1 MFRKYKKCVSA
12 ATIALLLATGSA
24 GPASAATVGVDVGN
38 SRAEVFIQ
46 NRQVEASDESAPV
59 NENRDAGDAP
69 IVQPVASMKGQT
81 CIASGG
87 LEVPCETD
95 DGLWF
100 YAPESCYAST
110 PSMAPYAPRK
120 NYTTFEC
127 KSVGKTQL
135 TLEKYA
141 SPKVVRIPTSE
152 AEARASAAK
161 KGAQLAEDALADYD
175 FEKLT
180 VRTQP
185 SDATVRSDAF
195 VFTQGYVWAW
205 VPPSKARASSKRNPL
220 VSEATDGGS
229 HVQLK
234 ISFLAMNVYFDGQ
247 KTGTQGFI
255 QCDDAGQIY
264 GGEPRGGSNCSWK
277 AKKQDMYQVRSSI
290 LYRVEWVAGDE
301 SGVLIHEE
309 PMDGTQLIRVQ
320 NGYAVNVK

>member
-1 MFRKYKKCVSA
+1 MKNNSLRMGA
-12 ATIALLLATGSA
+12 AVLSFLLAA
-24 GPASAATVGVDVGN
+24 GPVAFANAVETSVDVSN
-38 SRAEVFIQ
+38 SRASVRATQYKSSSEDAV
-46 NRQVEASDESAPV
+46 AV
-59 NENRDAGDAP
+59 NENRDAGDSP

-81 CIASGG
+81 CIATGG

-100 YAPESCYAST
+100 YAPESCYASDKE
-110 PSMAPYAPRK
+110 APAPAKKQR
-120 NYTTFEC
+120 YHTTFEC
-127 KSVGKTQL
+127 KPVGKGVPSL
-135 TLEKYA
+135 A
-141 SPKVVRIPTSE
+141 STKPVMIPTSE
-152 AEARASAAK
+152 AEARATAAK

-185 SDATVRSDAF
+185 SDANLRSDAF

-255 QCDDAGQIY
+255 QCDDPGQVY

-277 AKKQDMYQVRSSI
+277 AKKQDVYQVRSSI
-290 LYRVEWVAGDE
+290 LYRVEWTAGDE

>member
-1 MFRKYKKCVSA
+1 MKNNVLRTVSA
-12 ATIALLLATGSA
+12 IALTALLATGFTAPS
-24 GPASAATVGVDVGN
+24 ASADESSVKVGH
-38 SRAEVFIQ
+38 SKAEV
-46 NRQVEASDESAPV
+46 RQTKRPRESNSSTST
-59 NENRDAGDAP
+59 NENRDASDAP
-69 IVQPVASMKGQT
+69 IIQPVASMKDQT
-81 CIASGG
+81 CIAAGG
-87 LEVPCETD
+87 VEVPCETD
-95 DGLWF
+95 NAWF
-100 YAPESCYAST
+100 YAPESCYASKKID
-110 PSMAPYAPRK
+110 SGAVAK
-120 NYTTFEC
+120 NYTRFEC
-127 KSVGKTQL
+127 APAGDQPSLKGA
-135 TLEKYA
+135 A
-141 SPKVVRIPTSE
+141 SNNYITVPTSE
-152 AEARASAAK
+152 AEARATAAK

-185 SDATVRSDAF
+185 SDANLRSDAF

-205 VPPSKARASSKRNPL
+205 VPPSKARSSSKRNPL
-220 VSEATDGGS
+220 VSESTDGGS

-234 ISFLAMNVYFDGQ
+234 ISFLAMNVHFDGQ

-277 AKKQDMYQVRSSI
+277 AKKQDVYQVRSSI

-320 NGYAVNVK
+320 DGYAVNVK

>member
-1 MFRKYKKCVSA
+1 MKNNSLRMGA
-12 ATIALLLATGSA
+12 AVLSFLLAA
-24 GPASAATVGVDVGN
+24 GPVAFANAVETSVDVSN
-38 SRAEVFIQ
+38 SRASVRATQYKSSSEDAV
-46 NRQVEASDESAPV
+46 AV

-69 IVQPVASMKGQT
+69 VVQPVASMKGQT
-81 CIASGG
+81 CIAAGG
-87 LEVPCETD
+87 VEVPCETD
-95 DGLWF
+95 DAWF
-100 YAPESCYAST
+100 YAPGSCYAGKKIDSGFT
-110 PSMAPYAPRK
+110 PR
-120 NYTTFEC
+120 NYTKFEC
-127 KSVGKTQL
+127 
-135 TLEKYA
+135 TLAGNHPSLAKIFPREIT
-141 SPKVVRIPTSE
+141 VPTSE
-152 AEARASAAK
+152 AEARATAAK

-185 SDATVRSDAF
+185 SDANLRSDAF

-205 VPPSKARASSKRNPL
+205 VPPSKARSSSKRNPL

-255 QCDDAGQIY
+255 QCDDPGQVY

-277 AKKQDMYQVRSSI
+277 AKKQDVYQVRSSI
-290 LYRVEWVAGDE
+290 LYRVEWTAGDE

-320 NGYAVNVK
+320 DGYAVNVK

>member
-1 MFRKYKKCVSA
+1 MKYRKNFCSTVMVAMLVASGMA
-12 ATIALLLATGSA
+12 A
-24 GPASAATVGVDVGN
+24 PASADVNVNISN
-38 SRAEVFIQ
+38 SRVAVQQ
-46 NRQVEASDESAPV
+46 NKFQDSSDSSVAV

-69 IVQPVASMKGQT
+69 VVQPVASMKGQT
-81 CIASGG
+81 CIAAGG
-87 LEVPCETD
+87 VEVPCETD
-95 DGLWF
+95 DAWF
-100 YAPESCYAST
+100 YAPGSCYASKKIDFG
-110 PSMAPYAPRK
+110 AVAK
-120 NYTTFEC
+120 NYTRFEC
-127 KSVGKTQL
+127 APAGDQPSLKGA
-135 TLEKYA
+135 A
-141 SPKVVRIPTSE
+141 SNNYITVPTSE
-152 AEARASAAK
+152 AEARATAAK

-185 SDATVRSDAF
+185 SDANLRSDAF

-205 VPPSKARASSKRNPL
+205 VPPSKARSSSKKNPL
-220 VSEATDGGS
+220 ISEATDGGS

-234 ISFLAMNVYFDGQ
+234 ISFLAMNVHFDGQ

-277 AKKQDMYQVRSSI
+277 AKKQDVYQVRSSI

>member
-1 MFRKYKKCVSA
+1 MKYRKNFCSTVMVAMLVASGMA
-12 ATIALLLATGSA
+12 A
-24 GPASAATVGVDVGN
+24 PASADVNVNISN
-38 SRAEVFIQ
+38 SRVAVQQ
-46 NRQVEASDESAPV
+46 NKFQDSSDSSVAV

-69 IVQPVASMKGQT
+69 VVQPVASMKGQT
-81 CIASGG
+81 CIAAGG
-87 LEVPCETD
+87 VEVPCETD
-95 DGLWF
+95 NSWF
-100 YAPESCYAST
+100 YAPKSCYASKKIDFG
-110 PSMAPYAPRK
+110 AVAK
-120 NYTTFEC
+120 NYTRFEC
-127 KSVGKTQL
+127 APAGDQPSLKGA
-135 TLEKYA
+135 A
-141 SPKVVRIPTSE
+141 SNNYITVPTSE
-152 AEARASAAK
+152 AEARATAAK

-185 SDATVRSDAF
+185 SDANLRSDAF

-255 QCDDAGQIY
+255 QCDDPGQVY

-277 AKKQDMYQVRSSI
+277 AKKQDVYQVRSSI
-290 LYRVEWVAGDE
+290 LYRVEWTAGDE

-320 NGYAVNVK
+320 DGYAVNVK

>member
-1 MFRKYKKCVSA
+1 MKNNVLRTVSA
-12 ATIALLLATGSA
+12 VALTALLAA
-24 GPASAATVGVDVGN
+24 GFTVPSASADESSVKVGH
-38 SRAEVFIQ
+38 SKAEV
-46 NRQVEASDESAPV
+46 RQTKRPHESNSSTST
-59 NENRDAGDAP
+59 NENRDAGDGP

-81 CIASGG
+81 CIAAGG
-87 LEVPCETD
+87 VEVPCETD
-95 DGLWF
+95 DAWF
-100 YAPESCYAST
+100 YAPGSCYASKKIDFG
-110 PSMAPYAPRK
+110 AVAK
-120 NYTTFEC
+120 NYTRFEC
-127 KSVGKTQL
+127 APAGDQPSLKGA
-135 TLEKYA
+135 A
-141 SPKVVRIPTSE
+141 SNNYITVPTSE
-152 AEARASAAK
+152 AEARATAAK

-185 SDATVRSDAF
+185 SDANLRSDAF

-205 VPPSKARASSKRNPL
+205 VPPSKARSSSKRNPL
-220 VSEATDGGS
+220 ISEATDGGS

-234 ISFLAMNVYFDGQ
+234 ISFLAMNVHFDGQ

-277 AKKQDMYQVRSSI
+277 AKKQDVYQVRSSI

-320 NGYAVNVK
+320 DGYAVNVK

>member
-1 MFRKYKKCVSA
+1 MKNNVLRTVSA
-12 ATIALLLATGSA
+12 VALTALLAA
-24 GPASAATVGVDVGN
+24 GFTVPSASADESSVKVGH
-38 SRAEVFIQ
+38 SKAEV
-46 NRQVEASDESAPV
+46 RQTKRPHESNSSTST
-59 NENRDAGDAP
+59 NENRDAGDGP

-81 CIASGG
+81 CIAAGG
-87 LEVPCETD
+87 VEVPCETD
-95 DGLWF
+95 DAWF
-100 YAPESCYAST
+100 YAPGSCYASKKIDFG
-110 PSMAPYAPRK
+110 AVAK
-120 NYTTFEC
+120 NYTRFEC
-127 KSVGKTQL
+127 APAGDQPSLKGA
-135 TLEKYA
+135 A
-141 SPKVVRIPTSE
+141 SNNYITVPTSE
-152 AEARASAAK
+152 AEARATAAK

-175 FEKLT
+175 FERLT

-205 VPPSKARASSKRNPL
+205 VPPSKARASSKRNPI
-220 VSEATDGGS
+220 VVESTDGDA

-234 ISFLAMNVYFDGQ
+234 LSFMAMNVHFDGQ

-277 AKKQDMYQVRSSI
+277 AKKQDVYQVRSSI

-320 NGYAVNVK
+320 DGYAVNVK

>member
-1 MFRKYKKCVSA
+1 MFRKYKKYASA

-24 GPASAATVGVDVGN
+24 GVAGADTAGVDVGN
-38 SRAEVFIQ
+38 SRAQVFMHTKRS
-46 NRQVEASDESAPV
+46 NVSNDSAPV
-59 NENRDAGDAP
+59 NENRDAGNAP
-69 IVQPVASMKGQT
+69 VVQPVASMKGQT
-81 CIASGG
+81 CIAAGG
-87 LEVPCETD
+87 VEVPCETD
-95 DGLWF
+95 DSWF

-110 PSMAPYAPRK
+110 PSMAPYARK
-120 NYTTFEC
+120 RNYTTFEC
-127 KSVGKTQL
+127 DPVGKDVPSL
-135 TLEKYA
+135 APAK
-141 SPKVVRIPTSE
+141 PVMIPTSE
-152 AEARASAAK
+152 AEARATAAK

-205 VPPSKARASSKRNPL
+205 VPPSKARSSSKRNPL

>member
-1 MFRKYKKCVSA
+1 MKNNSLRMGA
-12 ATIALLLATGSA
+12 AVLSFLLAA
-24 GPASAATVGVDVGN
+24 GPVAFANAVETSVDVSN
-38 SRAEVFIQ
+38 SRASVRATQ
-46 NRQVEASDESAPV
+46 YKSSSEAAVAV

-69 IVQPVASMKGQT
+69 VVQPVASMKGQT
-81 CIASGG
+81 CIAAGG
-87 LEVPCETD
+87 VEVPCETD
-95 DGLWF
+95 DAWF
-100 YAPESCYAST
+100 YAPGSCYASKKIDSAVT
-110 PSMAPYAPRK
+110 PR

-127 KSVGKTQL
+127 TLAGNHPSLAKVSPRKISV
-135 TLEKYA
+135 
-141 SPKVVRIPTSE
+141 PTSE
-152 AEARASAAK
+152 AEARATAAK

-185 SDATVRSDAF
+185 SDASLRSDAF

-264 GGEPRGGSNCSWK
+264 AGEPRGGSNCSWK
-277 AKKQDMYQVRSSI
+277 AKKQDVYKVTSSI

-320 NGYAVNVK
+320 DGYAVNVK

>member
-1 MFRKYKKCVSA
+1 MKMKHLKHVFSA
-12 ATIALLLATGSA
+12 ALVAMLTASSLAA
-24 GPASAATVGVDVGN
+24 PAVADSTSVDVSN
-38 SRAEVFIQ
+38 SHAVARHSKHKSS
-46 NRQVEASDESAPV
+46 NDSAPV
-59 NENRDAGDAP
+59 NENRDASNSP
-69 IVQPVASMKGQT
+69 VVQPVASMKDQT
-81 CIASGG
+81 CIAAGG
-87 LEVPCETD
+87 VEVPCETD
-95 DGLWF
+95 DAWF
-100 YAPESCYAST
+100 YAPGSCYASKKIDFG
-110 PSMAPYAPRK
+110 AVAK
-120 NYTTFEC
+120 NYTRFEC
-127 KSVGKTQL
+127 APAGDQPSLKGA
-135 TLEKYA
+135 A
-141 SPKVVRIPTSE
+141 SNNYITVPTSE
-152 AEARASAAK
+152 AEARATAAK

-185 SDATVRSDAF
+185 SDANLRSDAF

-205 VPPSKARASSKRNPL
+205 VPPSKARSSSKRNPL

-277 AKKQDMYQVRSSI
+277 AKKQDVYQVRSSI
-290 LYRVEWVAGDE
+290 LYRVEWTAGDE

-320 NGYAVNVK
+320 DGYAVNVK

>member
-1 MFRKYKKCVSA
+1 MSRKFKTQIGALASA
-12 ATIALLLATGSA
+12 ALLVGSFA
-24 GPASAATVGVDVGN
+24 GPASADSVSVDVSN
-38 SRAEVFIQ
+38 SRA
-46 NRQVEASDESAPV
+46 QVIMNKQQQKSSDSSAPV
-59 NENRDAGDAP
+59 NENRDAGDSP

-185 SDATVRSDAF
+185 SDANLRSDAF

-277 AKKQDMYQVRSSI
+277 AKKQDVYQVRSSI

>member
-1 MFRKYKKCVSA
+1 MKNNSLRMGVAVLSF
-12 ATIALLLATGSA
+12 LLAA
-24 GPASAATVGVDVGN
+24 GPVAFANAVETSVDVSN
-38 SRAEVFIQ
+38 SRASVRATQYKSSSEDAV
-46 NRQVEASDESAPV
+46 AV

-69 IVQPVASMKGQT
+69 VVQPVASMKGQT
-81 CIASGG
+81 CIAAGG
-87 LEVPCETD
+87 VEVPCETD
-95 DGLWF
+95 DAWF
-100 YAPESCYAST
+100 YAPGSCYAGKKIDSGFT
-110 PSMAPYAPRK
+110 PR
-120 NYTTFEC
+120 NYTKFEC
-127 KSVGKTQL
+127 
-135 TLEKYA
+135 TLAGNHPSLAKIFPREIT
-141 SPKVVRIPTSE
+141 VPTSE
-152 AEARASAAK
+152 AEARATAAK

-175 FEKLT
+175 FEKLV

-205 VPPSKARASSKRNPL
+205 VPPSKARASSKKNPL
-220 VSEATDGGS
+220 ISEATDGGS

-234 ISFLAMNVYFDGQ
+234 ISFLAMNVHFDGQ

-264 GGEPRGGSNCSWK
+264 AGEPRGGSNCSWK
-277 AKKQDMYQVRSSI
+277 AKKQDVYQVRSSI
-290 LYRVEWVAGDE
+290 LYRVEWTAGDE

>member
-1 MFRKYKKCVSA
+1 MKNNVLRTVSA
-12 ATIALLLATGSA
+12 VALTALLAA
-24 GPASAATVGVDVGN
+24 GFTVPSASADESSVKVGH
-38 SRAEVFIQ
+38 SKAEV
-46 NRQVEASDESAPV
+46 RQTKRPHESNSSTST
-59 NENRDAGDAP
+59 NENRDAGDGP

-81 CIASGG
+81 CIAAGG
-87 LEVPCETD
+87 VEVPCETD
-95 DGLWF
+95 DAWF
-100 YAPESCYAST
+100 YAPGSCYASKKIDFG
-110 PSMAPYAPRK
+110 AVAK
-120 NYTTFEC
+120 NYTRFEC
-127 KSVGKTQL
+127 APAGDQPSLKGA
-135 TLEKYA
+135 A
-141 SPKVVRIPTSE
+141 SNNYITVPTSE
-152 AEARASAAK
+152 AEARATAAK

-185 SDATVRSDAF
+185 TDANLRSDAF

-220 VSEATDGGS
+220 VSEATDGSS

-277 AKKQDMYQVRSSI
+277 AKKQDVYQVRSSI

>member
-1 MFRKYKKCVSA
+1 MKNNVLRTVSA
-12 ATIALLLATGSA
+12 VALTALLAA
-24 GPASAATVGVDVGN
+24 GFTVPSASADESSVKVGH
-38 SRAEVFIQ
+38 SKAEV
-46 NRQVEASDESAPV
+46 RQTKRPHESNSSTST
-59 NENRDAGDAP
+59 NENRDAGDGP

-81 CIASGG
+81 CIAAGG
-87 LEVPCETD
+87 VEVPCETD
-95 DGLWF
+95 DAWF
-100 YAPESCYAST
+100 YAPGSCYASKKIDFG
-110 PSMAPYAPRK
+110 AVAK
-120 NYTTFEC
+120 NYTRFEC
-127 KSVGKTQL
+127 APAGDQPSLKGA
-135 TLEKYA
+135 A
-141 SPKVVRIPTSE
+141 SNNYITVPTSE
-152 AEARASAAK
+152 AEARATAAK

-185 SDATVRSDAF
+185 SDANLRSDAF

-205 VPPSKARASSKRNPL
+205 VPPSKARSSSKRNPL
-220 VSEATDGGS
+220 ISEATDGGS

-234 ISFLAMNVYFDGQ
+234 ISFLAMNVHFDGQ

-320 NGYAVNVK
+320 DGYAVNVK

>member
-1 MFRKYKKCVSA
+1 MKNNVLRTVSA
-12 ATIALLLATGSA
+12 VALTALLAA
-24 GPASAATVGVDVGN
+24 GFTVPSASADESSVKVGH
-38 SRAEVFIQ
+38 SKAEV
-46 NRQVEASDESAPV
+46 RQTKRPHESNSSTST
-59 NENRDAGDAP
+59 NENRDAGDGP

-81 CIASGG
+81 CIAAGG
-87 LEVPCETD
+87 VEVPCETD
-95 DGLWF
+95 DAWF
-100 YAPESCYAST
+100 YAPGSCYASKKIDFG
-110 PSMAPYAPRK
+110 AVAK
-120 NYTTFEC
+120 NYTRFEC
-127 KSVGKTQL
+127 APAGDQPSLKGA
-135 TLEKYA
+135 A
-141 SPKVVRIPTSE
+141 SNNYITVPTSE
-152 AEARASAAK
+152 AEARATAAK

-205 VPPSKARASSKRNPL
+205 VPPSKARSSSKRNPL
-220 VSEATDGGS
+220 ISEATDGSS

-234 ISFLAMNVYFDGQ
+234 ISFLAMNVHFDGQ

-277 AKKQDMYQVRSSI
+277 AKKQDVYQVRSSI

>member
-1 MFRKYKKCVSA
+1 MKNNVLRTVSA
-12 ATIALLLATGSA
+12 VALTALLAA
-24 GPASAATVGVDVGN
+24 GFTVPSASADESSVKVGH
-38 SRAEVFIQ
+38 SKAEV
-46 NRQVEASDESAPV
+46 RQTKRPHESNSSTST
-59 NENRDAGDAP
+59 NENRDAGDGP

-81 CIASGG
+81 CIAAGG
-87 LEVPCETD
+87 VEVPCETD
-95 DGLWF
+95 DAWF
-100 YAPESCYAST
+100 YAPGSCYASKKIDFG
-110 PSMAPYAPRK
+110 AVAK
-120 NYTTFEC
+120 NYTRFEC
-127 KSVGKTQL
+127 APAGDQPSLKGA
-135 TLEKYA
+135 A
-141 SPKVVRIPTSE
+141 SNNYITVPTSE
-152 AEARASAAK
+152 AEARATAAK

-175 FEKLT
+175 FERLT

-185 SDATVRSDAF
+185 SDANLRSDAF

-205 VPPSKARASSKRNPL
+205 VPPSKARSSSKRNPL
-220 VSEATDGGS
+220 ISEATDGGS

-277 AKKQDMYQVRSSI
+277 AKKQDVYQVRSSI

-320 NGYAVNVK
+320 DGYAVNVK